1 MMEESLLESQRVVG
15 ESINKHN
22 SNEWNGNSVIQK
34 FKTNNTITN
43 RIKERKKEIT
53 MEMKT

>member
-22 SNEWNGNSVIQK
+22 SNECNGNSVIQK

-43 RIKERKKEIT
+43 RIKERKKDL
-53 MEMKT
+53 